1 MNRIYLLITILVSVF
16 IIGCSSSDLTKNMSA
31 EERFEIGKK
40 LFDEEEYSEA
50 KKEFELIKLQ
60 FPGSSVTDD
69 AQYYLAECYFMR
81 EEYLLATEEYKS
93 IKRSL
98 QGSPYLPLAQYK
110 IGLSY
115 YQLSPVSYLDQ
126 EFTLKAIDAF
136 QTFIE
141 YYPSNELVA
150 DASGKIRELNT
161 RLAQKDFDSA
171 EMYMQLGYYR
181 AAAYYYNSVV
191 EKFHDTPVAEPGH
204 LGLVRALIARKK
216 FDEAKKEVEKFLEKY
231 PHTKYK
237 SDAESLKKE
246 ILDKLDSQSSAS
258 FQSKNSESTK

>member
-1 MNRIYLLITILVSVF
+1 MTKIIYVF
-16 IIGCSSSDLTKNMSA
+16 IFLISIFFLGCSSSDLTKNMTA
-31 EERFEIGKK
+31 EERFEIGKQ
-40 LFDEEEYSEA
+40 LFDEEDYFEA

-69 AQYYLAECYFMR
+69 AQYYLAECFFMR
-81 EEYLLATEEYKS
+81 EEYLLAAEEYKS
-93 IKRSL
+93 IKRTL

-110 IGLSY
+110 IAMSY
-115 YQLSPVSYLDQ
+115 YNLAPVSYLDQ
-126 EFTLKAIDAF
+126 EYTLKAIDAF

-150 DASGKIRELNT
+150 EASGKIKELNI

-181 AAAYYYNSVV
+181 AAAYYFNSVV

-204 LGLVRALIARKK
+204 LGLVKALVGRKK
-216 FDEAKKEVEKFLEKY
+216 FDEAKKEVGKFLEKY
-231 PHTKYK
+231 PHSKFK
-237 SDAESLKKE
+237 SDAESLQKE
-246 ILDKLDSQSSAS
+246 IEDKLKSQSSAL
-258 FQSKNSESTK
+258 FQHTNSQTSK